1 MYNIMRIFDNRKGN
15 PINKLKKSAVMI
27 LLIEEHNELYLIL
40 EKRAITLKNQ
50 PGDISLPGGGIEEGE
65 TSKEAAIRET
75 FEELNIEKEN
85 FKFIGE
91 MDYFITSFD
100 SIIYPFVGEIKEYKM
115 SPNRDEVDHV
125 FKVPLKFFLQNE
137 PEEHEVLIKQWF
149 KEDFPFDI
157 INGGKNYKFS
167 EKKFNQYFYKY
178 NEYVIWGFTATII
191 KRFIDLIR

>member
-1 MYNIMRIFDNRKGN
+1 MNNIMRVFDNRKGN
-15 PINKLKKSAVMI
+15 PINKLKKSAVML
-27 LLIEEHNELYLIL
+27 LLIEEHNEVYLIL
-40 EKRAITLKNQ
+40 EKRAVTLRKQ

-65 TSKEAAIRET
+65 TSKEAAVRET

-100 SIIYPFVGEIKEYKM
+100 SIIYPFVGKIKEYKM
-115 SPNRDEVDHV
+115 LPNRDEVDHV

-137 PEEHEVLIKQWF
+137 PEEHEVLIKQCF